1 MNYNNVNPAT
11 GLPGH
16 QVLSLDKNCLT
27 CSSGGI
33 PFAMSAFKIACL
45 SYTPSVIKYEKG
57 TLSRKHL
64 IDIKGSLLDLCADNL
79 NNFDTTVIDN
89 AMRKLLFYVN
99 SQKEMSNSKKN
110 TTMSPFKYTSPN
122 KTTQNS
128 MSMTQFG
135 NFNFE
140 MIPSLHGS
148 GEFQNGDLG
157 TKLRELR
164 ARDKNVSVTIGD

>member
-99 SQKEMSNSKKN
+99 S
-110 TTMSPFKYTSPN
+110 
-122 KTTQNS
+122 
-128 MSMTQFG
+128 
-135 NFNFE
+135 
-140 MIPSLHGS
+140 
-148 GEFQNGDLG
+148 
-157 TKLRELR
+157 
-164 ARDKNVSVTIGD
+164 

>member
-1 MNYNNVNPAT
+1 
-11 GLPGH
+11 
-16 QVLSLDKNCLT
+16 
-27 CSSGGI
+27 
-33 PFAMSAFKIACL
+33 
-45 SYTPSVIKYEKG
+45 
-57 TLSRKHL
+57 
-64 IDIKGSLLDLCADNL
+64 LLDLCADNL

-110 TTMSPFKYTSPN
+110 TMMSPFKYTSPN

>member
-1 MNYNNVNPAT
+1 MLKIQNQDYLLCNLCSKYLEGIYLQVSINIIISIGKSTTRMNFNNVNPAT

-45 SYTPSVIKYEKG
+45 SYTPSVVQYEKG

-79 NNFDTTVIDN
+79 NNFDTSVIDN

-99 SQKEMSNSKKN
+99 S
-110 TTMSPFKYTSPN
+110 
-122 KTTQNS
+122 
-128 MSMTQFG
+128 
-135 NFNFE
+135 
-140 MIPSLHGS
+140 
-148 GEFQNGDLG
+148 
-157 TKLRELR
+157 
-164 ARDKNVSVTIGD
+164 

>member
-1 MNYNNVNPAT
+1 MNFNNVNPAT

-45 SYTPSVIKYEKG
+45 SYTPS
-57 TLSRKHL
+57 
-64 IDIKGSLLDLCADNL
+64 DNL
-79 NNFDTTVIDN
+79 NNFDTSVIDN

-110 TTMSPFKYTSPN
+110 TTMSPFKYQSPT
-122 KTTQNS
+122 KTT
-128 MSMTQFG
+128 
-135 NFNFE
+135 
-140 MIPSLHGS
+140 
-148 GEFQNGDLG
+148 
-157 TKLRELR
+157 
-164 ARDKNVSVTIGD
+164 